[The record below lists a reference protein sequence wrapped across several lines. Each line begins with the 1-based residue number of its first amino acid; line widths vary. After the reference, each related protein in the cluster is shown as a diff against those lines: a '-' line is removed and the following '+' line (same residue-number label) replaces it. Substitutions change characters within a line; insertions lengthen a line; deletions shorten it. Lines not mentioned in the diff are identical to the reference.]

1 LKISV
6 SEETEELV
14 GRRLSRGLSL
24 PLALLEGRSVWADED
39 DLVVKDFNWEDEE
52 VEREGGLFKG

>member
-1 LKISV
+1 MKISV

-52 VEREGGLFKG
+52 VEREGGLFRG